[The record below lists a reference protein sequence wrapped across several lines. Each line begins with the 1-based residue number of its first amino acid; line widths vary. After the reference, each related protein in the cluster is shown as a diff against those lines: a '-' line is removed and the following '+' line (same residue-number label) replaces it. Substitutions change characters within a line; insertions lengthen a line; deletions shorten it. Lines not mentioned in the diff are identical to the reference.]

1 MERFRSMNPRSST
14 RTGRTEPRP
23 GSWSTLAGGILLIVS
38 LLGATDSARAQDPAK
53 TPQSTTAAPIPRM
66 LSQLEKLPGTLRLP
80 VIDGAVVN
88 IGSRTVLLG
97 GMTGDFN
104 ATPAIQ
110 VRQPD
115 GAWRPVGNQMLEA
128 RIGPRAIAL
137 EDGRIFVWGGESGS
151 ARGTLTVRN
160 DGELLD
166 PRVAGSAKRID
177 PPKGS
182 NWQAPSAPCLLAD
195 GTIALAAEQGVHR
208 FDPKTEAW
216 GDPIA
221 LPVPLD
227 QPGLCLLDGQRVLVI
242 TTEADGDGA
251 RILEVDCSNGTIEAW
266 PDQLPEPIPGAE
278 LHLLPGERV
287 VATTWLQPDG
297 QRSRRTILLKATD
310 RTIQPGPQLPATGE
324 ANGWVGSCAN
334 GGDLLMLASDP
345 TSSEDDLLAFLLRS
359 QRDGNLRL
367 WKLTTP
373 PKGRR
378 RMLCPR
384 GDGSFE
390 LIGGYRYL
398 SAEQARAEGA
408 REGSRLFSTTLE
420 LNYGTGPIGD

>member
-14 RTGRTEPRP
+14 WTGRTEPRP
-23 GSWSTLAGGILLIVS
+23 GSWSTLAGGILLIAS
-38 LLGATDSARAQDPAK
+38 LLGATNSARAQDPAK
-53 TPQSTTAAPIPRM
+53 TPQGTTAAPIPRM
-66 LSQLEKLPGTLRLP
+66 LSKLKTLPGTLRLP

-88 IGSRTVLLG
+88 IGTRTVLLG
-97 GMTGDFN
+97 GMTADFN

-110 VRQPD
+110 MRQPD

-128 RIGPRAIAL
+128 RIAPRAIGL
-137 EDGRIFVWGGESGS
+137 GDGRIFIWGGDSGS

-166 PRVAGSAKRID
+166 PRIAGSAKKID

-182 NWQAPSAPCLLAD
+182 DWQAPSAPCLLTD

-208 FDPKTEAW
+208 FDPKT
-216 GDPIA
+216 GDWRAPIA
-221 LPVPLD
+221 LPVPLV
-227 QPGLCLLDGQRVLVI
+227 QPALCLLDGQRVLVI
-242 TTEADGDGA
+242 TTGPAGDGA
-251 RILEVDCSNGTIEAW
+251 RVLEVDCSSGTVETW
-266 PDQLPEPIPGAE
+266 SNQLPEPIPGAE
-278 LHLLPGERV
+278 LHLLPGNRI

-310 RTIQPGPQLPATGE
+310 RTIQSGPQLPTTDDATGWI
-324 ANGWVGSCAN
+324 ASCVN
-334 GGDLLMLASDP
+334 GGDILMLASDA
-345 TSSEDDLLAFLLRS
+345 SSTEDDLRAFLLRS
-359 QRDGNLRL
+359 QRGGNLRL
-367 WKLTTP
+367 WQLTTP

-384 GDGSFE
+384 GDRSFE

-398 SAEQARAEGA
+398 SAREARQEGA
-408 REGSRLFSTTLE
+408 PEGARLFSTTLE
-420 LNYGTGPIGD
+420 LDYGTGPIGD